1 MAVQASLLVLWSVQ
15 QVKLSTGDLVLQ
27 TLTLTRRSFW
37 RQPSTMQQ
45 EVDNR
50 RDRDEDSISSES
62 TDLVQ
67 ASHGKNSHGEG
78 RWQQW
83 QPVDGAD
90 GDPPQNETST
100 RFRVLCNGHW
110 GNGRFL
116 KMF

>member
-1 MAVQASLLVLWSVQ
+1 MGVQASLLVLWSVQ
-15 QVKLSTGDLVLQ
+15 QVKLPTGDLVLQ

-62 TDLVQ
+62 AGLVQ

-90 GDPPQNETST
+90 EDPAQRDLNTIS
-100 RFRVLCNGHW
+100 RVNCYVTDIGVTVE
-110 GNGRFL
+110 F
-116 KMF
+116 

>member
-1 MAVQASLLVLWSVQ
+1 MGVQASLLVLWSVQ
-15 QVKLSTGDLVLQ
+15 QVKLPTGDLVLQ

-90 GDPPQNETST
+90 GDPPERDLNTIL
-100 RFRVLCNGHW
+100 RV
-110 GNGRFL
+110 
-116 KMF
+116 M